1 MDKWQ
6 VTVNDVLSRDLF
18 RNCKLV
24 AGSRGLDREVKWTH
38 ILEMSNFESFING
51 GELILTTGSSIH
63 FDSPKG
69 IDYLEKL
76 RKKNIAGVCIELG
89 THVKTIHPD
98 IIQYGNDHHIPLITF
113 DTIVKFVDITQDLH
127 TLIINHHH
135 HMLNQINVF
144 SQRVN
149 ELSLMPNGILKIL
162 KELHCHLD
170 IPVIFLTDDSKT
182 FYYPPQV
189 KDDIPSIK
197 TIIGQNVTITTLFS
211 ESNFLLEAGYTIF
224 PIKIVGNTWGNL
236 FLKSNTNDLDKF
248 SDSLIDRA
256 ILAITQIML
265 RNRTI
270 EERKQNLEEEI
281 IRKLLQGKD
290 CDADDIQKVLPAQAK
305 NFNYRLFLIETP
317 SFDIELKDGEWD
329 EIKMQQSLMIRS
341 LFRTYGFIPS
351 LSVNKNEITVIA
363 SFFKQEEAKK
373 DTERFTKI
381 IEEIGN
387 IQEQKILIGKNCRF
401 GISNIKNDYTEL
413 NKSYKEAKDVIF
425 IQSSNLLQTYFF
437 ENIGVYR
444 ILLNLLEDQKLEDY
458 IHEYLGPI
466 IRHDHEMKS
475 DLLGTLSMYLNCLG
489 SKKETADRL
498 FIVRQ
503 TLYHRLEKI
512 KELLGEDYMEPV
524 NRQAIELA
532 LAAYSLLSCTKPSI
546 QRTPQKKA

>member
-1 MDKWQ
+1 MEKWQ
-6 VTVNDVLSRDLF
+6 VTVNDVLSRGLF
-18 RNCKLV
+18 RECKLV
-24 AGSRGLDREVKWTH
+24 AGHGGLNREVKWTH
-38 ILEMSNFESFING
+38 ILEISEFESFING

-63 FDSPKG
+63 FDSPNG
-69 IDYLEKL
+69 IIYLDKL
-76 RKKNIAGVCIELG
+76 RKKDIAGICIELG

-98 IIQYGNDHHIPLITF
+98 IIQYGNAHHIPLIIF
-113 DTIVKFVDITQDLH
+113 DTVVKFVDITQDLH

-135 HMLNQINVF
+135 HRLNQINIF
-144 SQRVN
+144 SQDVN
-149 ELSLMPNGILKIL
+149 KLSLMPNGILKIL
-162 KELHCHLD
+162 KELYSHLD

-182 FYYPPQV
+182 YYYPPLV

-197 TIIGQNVTITTLFS
+197 TSIGQNVTNTPLY
-211 ESNFLLEAGYTIF
+211 ESNFLQETDYTNF
-224 PIKIVGNTWGNL
+224 PIKIVGNNCGNL
-236 FLKSNTNDLDKF
+236 FVKRNKKDLDEF
-248 SDSLIDRA
+248 SHSLIDRA

-270 EERKQNLEEEI
+270 EERKQNLEEEL

-290 CDADDIQKVLPAQAK
+290 CAADDIQKVLPAQAK
-305 NFNYRLFLIETP
+305 NFNYRLFLIETASP
-317 SFDIELKDGEWD
+317 DMELKDGEWE
-329 EIKMQQSLMIRS
+329 EIKLQQSLMIRS
-341 LFRTYGFIPS
+341 LFKSYGFIPS
-351 LSVNKNEITVIA
+351 LSVSKNEITVIA

-373 DTERFTKI
+373 DTERFTRI

-387 IQEQKILIGKNCRF
+387 IEVQKILIGKNCRF

-444 ILLNLLEDQKLEDY
+444 ILLNLLENQKLEDY

-466 IRHDHEMKS
+466 IRHDHENKS
-475 DLLGTLSMYLNCLG
+475 NLLGTLSTYLNCLG
-489 SKKETADRL
+489 SKKETAERL

-512 KELLGEDYMEPV
+512 EELLGKGYMEPI

-532 LAAYSLLSCTKPSI
+532 LAAHSL
-546 QRTPQKKA
+546 KKQT